1 MEKRKTKKQLAAK
14 NRSQIDIFFKRKVKY
29 QRSASDSDPD
39 DPKIPDTKDT
49 VTESKINSKIN
60 RNPKNKTDNS
70 KKNTKLEETTGEEIS
85 DEESDAASANKLK
98 ISHKTIITE
107 NKKKDVKEKDVNTE
121 SEYKTDN
128 VKNSEKGRTNIKQSF
143 EAASVNKLKISN
155 KSVITE
161 NKKKDKE
168 KEM

>member
-1 MEKRKTKKQLAAK
+1 M
-14 NRSQIDIFFKRKVKY
+14 
-29 QRSASDSDPD
+29 
-39 DPKIPDTKDT
+39 
-49 VTESKINSKIN
+49 
-60 RNPKNKTDNS
+60 
-70 KKNTKLEETTGEEIS
+70 
-85 DEESDAASANKLK
+85 K

-155 KSVITE
+155 KSVIME